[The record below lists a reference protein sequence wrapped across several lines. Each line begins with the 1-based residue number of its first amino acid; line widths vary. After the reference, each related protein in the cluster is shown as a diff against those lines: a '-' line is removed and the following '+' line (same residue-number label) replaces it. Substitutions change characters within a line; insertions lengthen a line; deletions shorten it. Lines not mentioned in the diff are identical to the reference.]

1 MNKRNKIFLY
11 NLLLGGVLVVAA
23 FTINH
28 FYDYE
33 KQKVLGAENE
43 IVDCD
48 YYFDENNGYTSIYE
62 IVDLLNT
69 SSISD
74 SYKTWGTVSKYYVD
88 SSNYKNFYMQ
98 STDQN
103 GNVAGI
109 MIYRSS
115 ISVAEGSVLTVEGYP
130 TLYNNLPEFN
140 TPTSI
145 AIDYGANSSPVT
157 TRVTNE
163 TFWQNATNRSSS
175 EFLYAQSLGTI
186 EISIQD
192 VELSYAYSGNAIV
205 TIGTTDIPLYYSYL
219 NETSNI
225 DSVISSLDGY
235 MVDIIGYLNCFDNGY
250 DAKMQILIRSSS
262 DIIAE
267 GIEYSLTLNTYNY
280 INIGSYSTGN
290 YQQVSLSGY
299 YLEHYRAIRPINY
312 EAEFIVLLPYVNFS
326 GDGSL
331 PGSLYN
337 ISSIND
343 IYNIAITYRTE
354 SIYGSKPI
362 LSYGPSPMCESSTEL
377 DLTTSVNTIT
387 IEVTNVDFFKIETA
401 ENRLFIHSIEIDY
414 ANEGA
419 PASFDYLS
427 SGENQVRINP
437 ITSSG
442 DLYNG
447 KSVAVPS
454 SIIQNGNYYAVQT
467 TKTYTY
473 YTYDYFVSNPQLVE
487 TAAYT
492 NPIDVAAFYTIFG
505 TYPSNYVN
513 RYDYSSAYYIFGN
526 LTRCVSYYTRT
537 DGYATAV
544 PYKGNYDGIPAYYEC
559 DIALD
564 SSYSSN
570 NRGVGRVVCWDYGFD
585 PSKGALDYDSSPVA
599 VYTDDHY
606 ATFYE
611 YLNAGS
617 FGTRF
622 NAELSSTNY
631 IWGLTTTLLTY

>member
-1 MNKRNKIFLY
+1 M
-11 NLLLGGVLVVAA
+11 LLGGVLVVAA

-299 YLEHYRAIRPINY
+299 YLEHYRAIRPIN
-312 EAEFIVLLPYVNFS
+312 
-326 GDGSL
+326 
-331 PGSLYN
+331 
-337 ISSIND
+337 
-343 IYNIAITYRTE
+343 
-354 SIYGSKPI
+354 
-362 LSYGPSPMCESSTEL
+362 
-377 DLTTSVNTIT
+377 
-387 IEVTNVDFFKIETA
+387 
-401 ENRLFIHSIEIDY
+401 
-414 ANEGA
+414 
-419 PASFDYLS
+419 
-427 SGENQVRINP
+427 
-437 ITSSG
+437 
-442 DLYNG
+442 
-447 KSVAVPS
+447 
-454 SIIQNGNYYAVQT
+454 
-467 TKTYTY
+467 
-473 YTYDYFVSNPQLVE
+473 
-487 TAAYT
+487 
-492 NPIDVAAFYTIFG
+492 
-505 TYPSNYVN
+505 
-513 RYDYSSAYYIFGN
+513 
-526 LTRCVSYYTRT
+526 
-537 DGYATAV
+537 
-544 PYKGNYDGIPAYYEC
+544 
-559 DIALD
+559 
-564 SSYSSN
+564 
-570 NRGVGRVVCWDYGFD
+570 
-585 PSKGALDYDSSPVA
+585 
-599 VYTDDHY
+599 
-606 ATFYE
+606 
-611 YLNAGS
+611 
-617 FGTRF
+617 
-622 NAELSSTNY
+622 
-631 IWGLTTTLLTY
+631 